1 MPAHV
6 KHDWKAYTYIGVPA
20 LFDMAATVIMTYGLL
35 FIDVSIM
42 QMLRGAMVVFCSFF
56 NIWCLKRKIRPYQWV
71 AVCCT
76 SCALVLVGVSCI
88 LSS

>member
-1 MPAHV
+1 MDEKVATVV

-42 QMLRGAMVVFCSFF
+42 
-56 NIWCLKRKIRPYQWV
+56 
-71 AVCCT
+71 
-76 SCALVLVGVSCI
+76 
-88 LSS
+88 

>member
-1 MPAHV
+1 MDEKIPNIV

-42 QMLRGAMVVFCSFF
+42 QMLRGAMVIFATCF
-56 NIWCLKRKIRPYQWV
+56 NIWCLKRKIRIY
-71 AVCCT
+71 
-76 SCALVLVGVSCI
+76 
-88 LSS
+88 